1 MNRMAD
7 SAASLRA
14 AQARVVPA
22 RIGRYEILLPI
33 ASGGM
38 ATVYLARS
46 IGARGFERRVALK
59 LTHAHLSE
67 EGEWG
72 SITLEE
78 ARIASRIRHRNVV
91 SILDVGD
98 DPLGLFLVM
107 EYVEGATLG
116 QLFRAKTPMSKAI
129 GARILLDALAGVH
142 AAHELRGEDGGLLG
156 VVHRD
161 FTPHNILVGLDGVA
175 QLADFG
181 IAKAAD
187 RVGHTSTGIIKG
199 KAAYMAPE
207 QVMGIPVDRRA
218 DVWSAGTVAW
228 ELFAGKRLHGGGEGM
243 ATLLRVIREV
253 PPLLRGVNPE
263 VTPEIEAV
271 VARALIPQIGDRTPT
286 AAVFAR
292 DLALACAAAGRLA
305 THDEV
310 AEFVKETSRAKLE
323 TRRAQVQEVLRLREK
338 MDALAEE
345 SITSQPQTGSRME
358 MSRELRVVSSGH
370 RALAIGAARVE
381 GDTDTLRA
389 TPPAGA
395 DDADAPHLE
404 PTTEERT
411 VLDKKARPLRRLAVG
426 AALIALGVAALGAW
440 SLHKPE
446 DATAAV
452 LTVAPASPPVAIAVA
467 ASPPATEA
475 IASLA
480 SPAAV
485 SPAPPSQ
492 VTRASSPTATQKRIA
507 RETKVDATASPSLS
521 SPSGHKSSRA
531 LAPSP
536 YE

>member
-1 MNRMAD
+1 MKRMAD

-72 SITLEE
+72 AITLEE

-91 SILDVGD
+91 SILDVGE

-116 QLFRAKTPMSKAI
+116 QLFRSKTPMPKAI

-142 AAHELRGEDGGLLG
+142 AAHELRGDDGALLG

-161 FTPHNILVGLDGVA
+161 FTPHNILVGVDGVA

-187 RVGHTSTGIIKG
+187 RVGHTSTGVIKG

-228 ELFAGKRLHGGGEGM
+228 ELFAGRRLHAGGEGM

-253 PPLLRGVNPE
+253 PPLLRSVNPE

-271 VARALIPQIGDRTPT
+271 VGRALVPQVTERTASVAILAHDLARA
-286 AAVFAR
+286 
-292 DLALACAAAGRLA
+292 CADAGCLA
-305 THDEV
+305 THEEV
-310 AEFVKETSRAKLE
+310 AEFVRETSRAKLD
-323 TRRAQVQEVLRLREK
+323 TRRAQVQEVLRLREQ
-338 MDALAEE
+338 MDALAEK
-345 SITSQPQTGSRME
+345 SITSQPQTGISRME
-358 MSRELRVVSSGH
+358 VSRELRVISPSIRRLKSG
-370 RALAIGAARVE
+370 LE
-381 GDTDTLRA
+381 DDTDTLRA
-389 TPPAGA
+389 SPPAGT
-395 DDADAPHLE
+395 DDAEARVFDLPIDDRTMLE
-404 PTTEERT
+404 KVTNP
-411 VLDKKARPLRRLAVG
+411 VRR
-426 AALIALGVAALGAW
+426 AALGAVVLGIGLAMLGAW
-440 SLHKPE
+440 SLEKSRHV
-446 DATAAV
+446 TAAV
-452 LTVAPASPPVAIAVA
+452 LTAPQPPPPVAM
-467 ASPPATEA
+467 A
-475 IASLA
+475 IAPAPAADPIALAAPPPQSSLA
-480 SPAAV
+480 VQS
-485 SPAPPSQ
+485 
-492 VTRASSPTATQKRIA
+492 TRALPASATLKKTA
-507 RETKVDATASPSLS
+507 REPKSDRAASPSL
-521 SPSGHKSSRA
+521 SGHKSSRA